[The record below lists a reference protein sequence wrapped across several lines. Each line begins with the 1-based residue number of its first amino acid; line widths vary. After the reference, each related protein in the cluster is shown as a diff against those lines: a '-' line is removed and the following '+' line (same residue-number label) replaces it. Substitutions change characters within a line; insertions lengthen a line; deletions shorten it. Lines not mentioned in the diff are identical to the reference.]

1 MGVASNT
8 AASEVLAFAKNRL
21 TKFYKA
27 PPKVELSAEDRIYA
41 NQGGEVTTAAPGGIA
56 GTGIAVLA
64 QVSAHQHRAAPPA
77 PPATWG
83 AYATKSEESTG
94 VIAMI
99 DLLIKDL
106 EKEMTEAETD
116 EKDGQV
122 DYETMMKDS
131 AAKRTT
137 DSKALTEKGAAKA
150 DVQSDLEDHS
160 AAKLNAGK
168 E

>member
-83 AYATKSEESTG
+83 AYASKSEESTG

-122 DYETMMKDS
+122 DYETMMKGS

-137 DSKALTEKGAAKA
+137 DSKALT
-150 DVQSDLEDHS
+150 
-160 AAKLNAGK
+160 
-168 E
+168 